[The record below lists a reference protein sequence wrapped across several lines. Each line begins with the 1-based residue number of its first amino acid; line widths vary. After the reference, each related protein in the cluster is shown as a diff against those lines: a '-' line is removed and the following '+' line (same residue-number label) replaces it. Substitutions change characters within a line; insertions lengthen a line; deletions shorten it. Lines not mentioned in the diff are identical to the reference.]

1 MKNPY
6 KRDTTILANPF
17 DFLYLQSD
25 TGISADD
32 AIQEL
37 IDYAIGLEDQIEGD
51 FNLGSLIFEIRNNT
65 LSFVRTGLIAFKIK
79 ALKLYKDRFGSFRS
93 FCTEALG
100 VTHWQINRTIQA
112 SRIVL
117 ELIHNGFEI
126 LPRNEA
132 QCRELSQYVG
142 SELVRVWRE
151 ITAEIPPHKITARTI
166 YEHLH
171 PEEEEEFESEDTTI
185 KLPRKLYS
193 CIFSLAVDAGMSIVE
208 LLEDTFIGHVKPVPI
223 GKVLAWEEDM
233 QNLLLEH
240 QSS

>member
-6 KRDTTILANPF
+6 IKDLTLLANPA
-17 DFLYLQSD
+17 DFFYQQSD
-25 TGISADD
+25 AGISEDNVLQD
-32 AIQEL
+32 L
-37 IDYAIGLEDQIEGD
+37 VDYGIGLEDQIEGD
-51 FNLGSLIFEIRNNT
+51 FDLDYLVFEIRSNT
-65 LSFVRTGLIAFKIK
+65 LSFVRTGLAAFKIK
-79 ALKLYKDRFGSFRS
+79 ALKLYKNQFGSFRS

-112 SRIVL
+112 ARTVL

-151 ITAEIPPHKITARTI
+151 ITTEFPPHKITARSI
-166 YEHLH
+166 HEYLN
-171 PEEEEEFESEDTTI
+171 PAEEIEEEDTTI

-193 CIFSLAVDAGMSIVE
+193 YILDLAIDAGMSIVE
-208 LLEDTFIGHVKPVPI
+208 LLEDTFIGHVEPVPI
-223 GKVLAWEEDM
+223 GKVLAWEEDLK
-233 QNLLLEH
+233 NLISEH
-240 QSS
+240 SPD

>member
-6 KRDTTILANPF
+6 KKDPTLLASPF
-17 DFLYLQSD
+17 DFLYYQSD
-25 TGISADD
+25 IEISQDD

-37 IDYAIGLEDQIEGD
+37 IDYAIGLDDQIEGD
-51 FNLGSLIFEIRNNT
+51 FDLGSLVFEIRNNT
-65 LSFVRTGLIAFKIK
+65 LSFVRTGLAAFKIK
-79 ALKLYKDRFGSFRS
+79 ALKLYKNQFGSFRS
-93 FCTEALG
+93 FCTKALG

-117 ELIHNGFEI
+117 ELIYNGFEI

-151 ITAEIPPHKITARTI
+151 ITAEIPSHKITARSI
-166 YEHLH
+166 HEYLN
-171 PEEEEEFESEDTTI
+171 PEEEIEEESTTV

-193 CIFSLAVDAGMSIVE
+193 RILTLAVDAGMSIVE
-208 LLEDTFIGHVKPVPI
+208 LLEDTFLDQVKPVPI
-223 GKVLAWEEDM
+223 GTLLRWEEDIKNM
-233 QNLLLEH
+233 VEPI
-240 QSS
+240 

>member
-6 KRDTTILANPF
+6 KTDTTILANPF
-17 DFLYLQSD
+17 DFLYQQSD
-25 TGISADD
+25 AGISRDD

-37 IDYAIGLEDQIEGD
+37 IDYAIGLDDQIEGD
-51 FNLGSLIFEIRNNT
+51 FNLDYLVFEIRNNT

-79 ALKLYKDRFGSFRS
+79 ALKLYKNHFGSFRS

-112 SRIVL
+112 ARTVL

-142 SELVRVWRE
+142 TELVRVWRE
-151 ITAEIPPHKITARTI
+151 ITAEIPPHKITARSI
-166 YEHLH
+166 HDYLN
-171 PEEEEEFESEDTTI
+171 PAEEFGVQPT
-185 KLPRKLYS
+185 Y
-193 CIFSLAVDAGMSIVE
+193 V
-208 LLEDTFIGHVKPVPI
+208 
-223 GKVLAWEEDM
+223 
-233 QNLLLEH
+233 
-240 QSS
+240 

>member
-6 KRDTTILANPF
+6 KKDPTLLANPF
-17 DFLYLQSD
+17 DFLYQQSD
-25 TGISADD
+25 TGISQDD

-37 IDYAIGLEDQIEGD
+37 IDYATELEDLIEGD
-51 FNLGSLIFEIRNNT
+51 FNLSSLVFEIRNNT

-79 ALKLYKDRFGSFRS
+79 ALKLYKNQFGSFKS
-93 FCTEALG
+93 FCTDALS

-112 SRIVL
+112 SRTVL

-132 QCRELSQYVG
+132 QCRELSQYIG
-142 SELVRVWRE
+142 SELVRVWAE
-151 ITAEIPPHKITARTI
+151 IIAEIPPHKITARSI
-166 YEHLH
+166 YEYLN
-171 PEEEEEFESEDTTI
+171 PEEEIEEESTTV

-208 LLEDTFIGHVKPVPI
+208 LLEDTFISHVEPVPI
-223 GKVLAWEEDM
+223 GTLLRWEEDYR
-233 QNLLLEH
+233 NLVSEYTNDA
-240 QSS
+240 

>member
-17 DFLYLQSD
+17 DFLYQQSD

-51 FNLGSLIFEIRNNT
+51 FDLGTLIFDIRNNT

-79 ALKLYKDRFGSFRS
+79 SLKLHKKEYSSFKM
-93 FCTEALG
+93 FCLQALG

-166 YEHLH
+166 HEYLH
-171 PEEEEEFESEDTTI
+171 PEEEFESEDTTI

-193 CIFSLAVDAGMSIVE
+193 CIYTLAVDAGLSIVE
-208 LLEDTFIGHVKPVPI
+208 LLEETFIGQVEPVPI
-223 GKVLAWEEDM
+223 GTLLRWEEDY
-233 QNLLLEH
+233 QNLVSEYTNDG
-240 QSS
+240 

>member
-1 MKNPY
+1 MKDPY
-6 KRDTTILANPF
+6 KKDSTILANPF
-17 DFLYLQSD
+17 DFLYQQSD

-37 IDYAIGLEDQIEGD
+37 IDYATELEDQIEGD
-51 FNLGSLIFEIRNNT
+51 FNLGSLVFEIRNNA

-79 ALKLYKDRFGSFRS
+79 ALKLYKNQFGSFRS
-93 FCTEALG
+93 FCTDALG

-112 SRIVL
+112 SRTVL

-142 SELVRVWRE
+142 SELVRVWAE
-151 ITAEIPPHKITARTI
+151 ITSEIPPHKITANSI
-166 YEHLH
+166 HEYLH
-171 PEEEEEFESEDTTI
+171 PEEEIEEESTTV

-208 LLEDTFIGHVKPVPI
+208 LLEDTFIGHVEPVPI
-223 GKVLAWEEDM
+223 GTHLRWEEDLK
-233 QNLLLEH
+233 NLISEH
-240 QSS
+240 SIDT

>member
-6 KRDTTILANPF
+6 KQDPTLLASPF
-17 DFLYLQSD
+17 DFLYQQSD

-37 IDYAIGLEDQIEGD
+37 IDYAIELEDQIEGD
-51 FNLGSLIFEIRNNT
+51 FDLGTLIFDIRNNT
-65 LSFVRTGLIAFKIK
+65 LSFVRTGLVAFKIK
-79 ALKLYKDRFGSFRS
+79 ALKLYKNQFGSFRN

-142 SELVRVWRE
+142 SELVRVWGE

-166 YEHLH
+166 HEYLN
-171 PEEEEEFESEDTTI
+171 PEEEFEEEDTTI

-193 CIFSLAVDAGMSIVE
+193 CILTLAVDAGMSIVE
-208 LLEDTFIGHVKPVPI
+208 LLEETFIGHVEPVPI

-233 QNLLLEH
+233 KNLVLEH
-240 QSS
+240 SENAI

>member
-1 MKNPY
+1 MKNSY
-6 KRDTTILANPF
+6 KTDTTILANPF
-17 DFLYLQSD
+17 DFLYQQSD
-25 TGISADD
+25 AGISQDD
-32 AIQEL
+32 AIEEL

-51 FNLGSLIFEIRNNT
+51 FNLDYLVFEIRNNT

-79 ALKLYKDRFGSFRS
+79 ALKLYKNHFGSFEN
-93 FCTEALG
+93 FCIKALG

-112 SRIVL
+112 SRTVL

-142 SELVRVWRE
+142 TELVRVWGE
-151 ITAEIPPHKITARTI
+151 ITAEIPLHQITARSI
-166 YEHLH
+166 HDYLN
-171 PEEEEEFESEDTTI
+171 PPEEFESENTTI

-208 LLEDTFIGHVKPVPI
+208 LLEDTFIGHVEPVPI
-223 GKVLAWEEDM
+223 GKLLAWEEDLK
-233 QNLLLEH
+233 NLIFEH
-240 QSS
+240 STNT

>member
-1 MKNPY
+1 MKDYY
-6 KRDTTILANPF
+6 KADSTILANPF
-17 DFLYLQSD
+17 DFLYQQSD
-25 TGISADD
+25 AGISQDD

-37 IDYAIGLEDQIEGD
+37 IDYATELEDQIEGD
-51 FNLGSLIFEIRNNT
+51 FNLGSLVFEIRNNT

-79 ALKLYKDRFGSFRS
+79 ALKLYKNQFGSFRS

-112 SRIVL
+112 ARTVL

-142 SELVRVWRE
+142 SELVRVWAE
-151 ITAEIPPHKITARTI
+151 ITSEIPAHKITANSI
-166 YEHLH
+166 HEYLN
-171 PEEEEEFESEDTTI
+171 PEEEIEEENTTV

-208 LLEDTFIGHVKPVPI
+208 LLEDTFIGHVEPVPI
-223 GKVLAWEEDM
+223 GTLLRWEEDY
-233 QNLLLEH
+233 QDLVSEH
-240 QSS
+240 SIDT

>member
-1 MKNPY
+1 MKDHYKANPAL
-6 KRDTTILANPF
+6 LASPF
-17 DFLYLQSD
+17 DFLYYQSD
-25 TGISADD
+25 VEISQDD

-37 IDYAIGLEDQIEGD
+37 IDYATDLEDQIEGD
-51 FNLGSLIFEIRNNT
+51 FDLGSLVFDIRNNT

-79 ALKLYKDRFGSFRS
+79 SLKLYKKEYGSFRM
-93 FCTEALG
+93 FCLQALG
-100 VTHWQINRTIQA
+100 ITHWQINRTIQA

-166 YEHLH
+166 HEYLN
-171 PEEEEEFESEDTTI
+171 PEEEFEEEDTTI

-193 CIFSLAVDAGMSIVE
+193 CILSLAVDAGMSIVE
-208 LLEDTFIGHVKPVPI
+208 LLEETFIGHVEAVPI
-223 GKVLAWEEDM
+223 GTTLRWEEDLK
-233 QNLLLEH
+233 NLVSEYTNDA
-240 QSS
+240 

>member
-6 KRDTTILANPF
+6 KTDTTILANPF
-17 DFLYLQSD
+17 DFFYQKSD
-25 TGISADD
+25 AGISRDD

-37 IDYAIGLEDQIEGD
+37 IDYAVGLDDQIEGD
-51 FNLGSLIFEIRNNT
+51 FNLDYLVFEIRNNT

-79 ALKLYKDRFGSFRS
+79 ALKLYKNQFSSFRS

-112 SRIVL
+112 ARTVL

-142 SELVRVWRE
+142 TELVRVWRE
-151 ITAEIPPHKITARTI
+151 ITAEIPPHQITARSI
-166 YEHLH
+166 HEYLN
-171 PEEEEEFESEDTTI
+171 PAEEFESENTTI

-193 CIFSLAVDAGMSIVE
+193 CILSSAIDAGMSIIE
-208 LLEDTFIGHVKPVPI
+208 LLEDTFFDHLEPVPI
-223 GKVLAWEEDM
+223 GKVLAWEEDLK
-233 QNLLLEH
+233 NLISEH
-240 QSS
+240 SEYS